1 MVDMC
6 WYVSINEVIW
16 IERKKG
22 FLSSILYY
30 LAPKDLF
37 ENIHKLEQELMEL
50 KIEKETELRL
60 TQRQLE
66 DNEKNIKEKE
76 LLISELKKEI
86 AEIRI
91 NAPLKIEE
99 ERKKRQS
106 ENVQSIL
113 NSKQL
118 TLFKIL
124 SDGEKNYS
132 EILETSR
139 NNKLD
144 IRDMPTLG
152 VQISRLKKRLEQETV
167 YKIERIQR
175 NDTFYFKVW

>member
-1 MVDMC
+1 M
-6 WYVSINEVIW
+6 
-16 IERKKG
+16 
-22 FLSSILYY
+22 
-30 LAPKDLF
+30 
-37 ENIHKLEQELMEL
+37 QL
-50 KIEKETELRL
+50 KVEKETELRL

-91 NAPLKIEE
+91 NAPMKIEE

-113 NSKQL
+113 NPKQL

-124 SDGEKNYS
+124 SEGEKNYS
-132 EILETSR
+132 EILETVR
-139 NNKLD
+139 INKLD
-144 IRDMPTLG
+144 IRDMPSLR
-152 VQISRLKKRLEQETV
+152 VQISRLRKKLEQETL
-167 YKIERIQR
+167 YKIERIQK
-175 NDTFYFKVW
+175 NEILYFRVS

>member
-1 MVDMC
+1 M
-6 WYVSINEVIW
+6 
-16 IERKKG
+16 IERKAG
-22 FLSSILYY
+22 ILNSIRYF

-50 KIEKETELRL
+50 KVEKETELRL
-60 TQRQLE
+60 SQRQLE

-99 ERKKRQS
+99 ERKKQQS
-106 ENVQSIL
+106 ENVHAFL
-113 NSKQL
+113 NPKQL
-118 TLFKIL
+118 TLFKII
-124 SDGEKNYS
+124 SEGEKNYS
-132 EILETSR
+132 EILESAR
-139 NNKLD
+139 NYKLD
-144 IRDMPTLG
+144 IRDMPTLR
-152 VQISRLKKRLEQETV
+152 VQISRLKKKLEQETV

-175 NDTFYFKVW
+175 NDTFYFKVG

>member
-106 ENVQSIL
+106 ENVQTIL
-113 NSKQL
+113 NPKQL

-132 EILETSR
+132 EILETARSS
-139 NNKLD
+139 KLN
-144 IRDMPTLG
+144 IHDMPALR
-152 VQISRLKKRLEQETV
+152 VQISRLNKKLMKETTYKVERL
-167 YKIERIQR
+167 QR
-175 NDTFYFKVW
+175 NDIFYYGIG

>member
-1 MVDMC
+1 
-6 WYVSINEVIW
+6 VSKKEVIW

-22 FLSSILYY
+22 FLSSIRYF

-37 ENIHKLEQELMEL
+37 DNIHKLEQELMQL
-50 KIEKETELRL
+50 KVEKETELRL

-91 NAPLKIEE
+91 NAPMKIEE

-113 NSKQL
+113 NPKQL

-124 SDGEKNYS
+124 SEGEKNYS
-132 EILETSR
+132 EILETVR
-139 NNKLD
+139 INKLD
-144 IRDMPTLG
+144 IRDMPSLR
-152 VQISRLKKRLEQETV
+152 VQISRLRKKLEQETL
-167 YKIERIQR
+167 YKIERIQK
-175 NDTFYFKVW
+175 NEILYFRVS

>member
-1 MVDMC
+1 M
-6 WYVSINEVIW
+6 IW

-22 FLSSILYY
+22 FLSSIRYF

-37 ENIHKLEQELMEL
+37 DNIHKLEQELMQL
-50 KIEKETELRL
+50 KVEKETELRL

-91 NAPLKIEE
+91 NAPMKIEE

-113 NSKQL
+113 NPKQL

-124 SDGEKNYS
+124 SEGEKNYS
-132 EILETSR
+132 EILETVR
-139 NNKLD
+139 INKLD
-144 IRDMPTLG
+144 IRDMPSLR
-152 VQISRLKKRLEQETV
+152 VQISRLRKKLEQETL
-167 YKIERIQR
+167 YKIERIQK
-175 NDTFYFKVW
+175 NEILYFRVS